1 MTILITPMIL
11 KITVRMNFS
20 LGSLN
25 VLQCLMED
33 SHKEIIQIILCLI
46 AVFNLS
52 AQVMA
57 QTQELKANFI
67 RLSIIQLHEKAEEM
81 QV

>member
-20 LGSLN
+20 LDSLN
-25 VLQCLMED
+25 ALQCLMED

-57 QTQELKANFI
+57 QTQELKANSI
-67 RLSIIQLHEKAEEM
+67 RLSIIQLLEKAEEM